1 MSSKPTTEPAD
12 QVPPSAAVHLAVA
25 RRRIDPP
32 SGIYARNWGAARHDV
47 AEGVHG
53 SVLATVLVIRGRGS
67 PDPLLLA
74 SLDLGW
80 WQQAE
85 DEWLVRG
92 ALIESL
98 NLRPERVML
107 SFIHTHA
114 GASLCSG
121 DADKPGGNLIRQY
134 LHQLRD
140 SLTDATREALDRMVP
155 GTLSW
160 ATGRC
165 DLAANRDLPDP
176 RQNRVLCGYNP
187 AKPADDTVLV
197 GRATDDKNRLLATIV
212 NYACHPTTLAWDNRL
227 ISADYVGPMRDLVES
242 HTGQAPCLFLQ
253 GASGELAPR
262 EQYTGDLAIAESNGR
277 RLGYAVL
284 AALES
289 MLPPRTKLVYAGA
302 VESGAPL
309 AAWRREP
316 FEPSSVVLAEQTD
329 VELPLK
335 PLPDEAEL
343 SRRLAECSDRVMA
356 ERIRRKLRVVRMVGP
371 GPTTRMPA
379 WIWRIGDAIL
389 VGQPNE
395 AYSTFQTEL
404 RQMFSRKAV
413 VVMNLVNGCCG
424 YLSPPELHDLDI
436 YQVWQSPFDRQALPR
451 LIEACRQRISSMLS
465 EGGVSS
471 QPAKA

>member
-1 MSSKPTTEPAD
+1 MSSKPISEPAD
-12 QVPPSAAVHLAVA
+12 QVPPSAAVHLGVA

-32 SGIYARNWGAARHDV
+32 SGIYARNWGAARHDT
-47 AEGVHG
+47 AEGIHG
-53 SVLATVLVIRGRGS
+53 SLLATVLVIRGQGS
-67 PDPLLLA
+67 PDPLILA

-98 NLRPERVML
+98 CLRPERVML
-107 SFIHTHA
+107 SCIHTHA

-121 DADKPGGNLIRQY
+121 DADKPGGNLIQQY

-140 SLTDATREALDRMVP
+140 SLMDATREALDRMAP

-160 ATGRC
+160 TTGRC

-176 RQNRVLCGYNP
+176 LRNRILCGYNP

-197 GRATDDKNRLLATIV
+197 GRATDEKGRLLATIV

-227 ISADYVGPMRDLVES
+227 ISADYVGPMRELVES
-242 HTGQAPCLFLQ
+242 HTEQAPCLFLQ

-289 MLPPRTKLVYAGA
+289 MLPPRTKLAYAGV
-302 VESGAPL
+302 VESGAAL
-309 AAWRREP
+309 ATWRREP
-316 FEPSSVVLAEQTD
+316 FDPSKVVLAEQVD

-335 PLPDEAEL
+335 PLPSEEEL
-343 SRRLAECSDRVMA
+343 RRQLAECSDRVMA
-356 ERIRRKLRVVRMVGP
+356 ERIRRKMRVVHMVGS
-371 GPTTRMPA
+371 GPTTQMPA

-395 AYSTFQTEL
+395 ACSAFQTEL
-404 RQMFSRKAV
+404 RRMFPRKAV

-436 YQVWQSPFDRQALPR
+436 YQVWQSPFDRQALPC
-451 LIEACRQRISSMLS
+451 LIETCRERISSML
-465 EGGVSS
+465 
-471 QPAKA
+471 PCA

>member
-1 MSSKPTTEPAD
+1 MSKPMTRPPD
-12 QVPPSAAVHLAVA
+12 QVLPSAAVQLGVA

-32 SGIYARNWGAARHDV
+32 AGIYARNWGAAKHDV
-47 AEGVHG
+47 AEGMHR
-53 SVLATVLVIRGRGS
+53 SLLATVLAIRAEGS
-67 PDPLLLA
+67 PDPLILA

-80 WQQAE
+80 WQEADE
-85 DEWLVRG
+85 EWLIRG

-98 NLRPERVML
+98 GLRPERVML

-114 GASLCSG
+114 ASSLSRG
-121 DADKPGGNLIRQY
+121 DEDKPGGHLIQQY

-140 SLTDATREALDRMVP
+140 ALIDATREALAAMVP

-160 ATGRC
+160 TTGRC
-165 DLAANRDLPDP
+165 DLATNRDLPDP
-176 RQNRVLCGYNP
+176 DADRMICGYNP
-187 AKPADDTVLV
+187 ANPADDTVLV
-197 GRATDDKNRLLATIV
+197 GRASDDQGRLLATLV

-227 ISADYVGPMRDLVES
+227 ISADYIGPMRETVES

-253 GASGELAPR
+253 GASGELSPR

-284 AALES
+284 AAMES
-289 MLPPRTKLVYAGA
+289 MLPPRMKLVYAGV

-309 AAWRREP
+309 ATWRREP
-316 FEPSSVVLAEQTD
+316 FEPSKLVLAEQVD

-335 PLPDEAEL
+335 PLPSEEEL
-343 SRRLAECSDRVMA
+343 RRQLAECSDRVMG
-356 ERIRRKLRVVRMVGP
+356 ERIRRKMRVVHMVGP
-371 GPTTRMPA
+371 GPTSRMPA

-404 RQMFSRKAV
+404 RRMFPETAI

-424 YLSPPELHDLDI
+424 YLSPPELYDLDI
-436 YQVWQSPFDRQALPR
+436 YQVWQSPFDRQSLPR
-451 LIEACRQRISSMLS
+451 LIETCRERIGLML
-465 EGGVSS
+465 
-471 QPAKA
+471 ARA